1 MRFSHLLK
9 VTGLAMMLSQSAFG
23 GHGTWPFILEGQA
36 QSSGSSVAAT
46 AHFSAIGDTVLEQTA
61 ALACQNPGSVDLF
74 SASGSL
80 AVGNRTYTIKGI
92 CDAVHSSDV
101 EIIAERVVGAQK
113 EAPNSKGKAKG
124 WAAGGRIEMQGTLP
138 IGNSPGQAFNCQMWG
153 ILKGKGTTGN

>member
-113 EAPNSKGKAKG
+113 EVARFKGQSQG
-124 WAAGGRIEMQGTLP
+124 LAGGSTIEMQGTLS
-138 IGNSPGQAFNCQMWG
+138 IVNSTAQALHLQMSGN
-153 ILKGKGTTGN
+153 L